1 MIIRKNLRKLASN
14 IRGATAV
21 EFAVLSLPFFALII
35 GTIQLGIIFM
45 ANQTLDEAVDVASRE
60 IQTGQI
66 TQTGGTL
73 NDFRRDVCDRVV
85 MISDCENQMLLS
97 VQSFVDFD
105 AVEQAQLAGNLY
117 TPNGRPVI
125 VNGTFE
131 PGLGGE
137 IIVVSASVFIPIVAG
152 DVLPGVSGNG
162 LQLST
167 SLAFQN
173 ELFSN

>member
-1 MIIRKNLRKLASN
+1 MRKSIQKLASN
-14 IRGATAV
+14 TRGATAV
-21 EFAVLSLPFFALII
+21 EFAVLALPFFALII
-35 GTIQLGIIFM
+35 GTIQLGIIFL
-45 ANQTLDEAVDVASRE
+45 ANQTLDEAVDVAARE

-73 NDFRRDVCDRVV
+73 SDFRRDVCDRVTL
-85 MISDCENQMLLS
+85 ISDCENQMLLS

-105 AVEQAQLAGNLY
+105 AVDQAQTAGDLY

-125 VNGTFE
+125 VDGTFE
-131 PGLGGE
+131 PGQGGE
-137 IIVVSASVFIPIVAG
+137 IVVVSASVFIPIVAG

-173 ELFSN
+173 ELFSD